1 MWEHLS
7 QALGFQPPTFQ
18 GRNRQIRHQNG
29 GVSKASIQSCLPL
42 QWHTFR
48 ISAANTTVVDY
59 LPRMV
64 FVDGFVGR
72 RNPHGLFCW
81 ALLRPKVLNWQSLG
95 MASSVTKNKDLKLRQ
110 LYRSRL
116 TRLLLSNPCIYH
128 PPNTKMEGKNWWLC
142 CISGISRSF
151 PGRGTKPSIPPVG
164 LETNHHRGQTNGTH
178 LDRLSG

>member
-128 PPNTKMEGKNWWLC
+128 PPNTKMEGNYTTVDPKQLHKSHIKFWRQAQNTDTASQPRW
-142 CISGISRSF
+142 
-151 PGRGTKPSIPPVG
+151 
-164 LETNHHRGQTNGTH
+164 ET
-178 LDRLSG
+178 S

>member
-1 MWEHLS
+1 MLLRRSPRCKSKPRPFAPDNRRRLGDKCGEQLGEFFRRRKPLAPANKHVSLPQAVQLLQLGCDDEMWEHLS

-18 GRNRQIRHQNG
+18 SRNWQIRHQNG

-72 RNPHGLFCW
+72 RNPHGLF
-81 ALLRPKVLNWQSLG
+81 LLG
-95 MASSVTKNKDLKLRQ
+95 AFEAEGFKLAITWHGVQ
-110 LYRSRL
+110 
-116 TRLLLSNPCIYH
+116 
-128 PPNTKMEGKNWWLC
+128 
-142 CISGISRSF
+142 
-151 PGRGTKPSIPPVG
+151 
-164 LETNHHRGQTNGTH
+164 HHKK
-178 LDRLSG
+178 